1 MSRFARS
8 VAVCLVVLLACS
20 VVVAQEPGKGS
31 PRPRGMFGGGAF
43 GFSPAMM
50 WGRLLTL
57 EAVQKELELVSEQKE
72 KLKDVAEKAGAKAR
86 ESFAAMGKLRDASEE
101 ERKAKFEEMGNTM
114 RAQAEQT
121 KKQIE
126 EILLP
131 HQVERLKQITLQIR
145 GLGALEDK
153 EVQDAL
159 GITEQ
164 QKEKMKSLGE
174 SAIEKFRGM
183 MGRGGDENERKAR
196 REKMESARKE
206 LEGQILDILTPEQK
220 EKFDKMKGAKI
231 DIDMSQLMPRRP
243 GRGGPDEKK

>member
-1 MSRFARS
+1 M
-8 VAVCLVVLLACS
+8 
-20 VVVAQEPGKGS
+20 
-31 PRPRGMFGGGAF
+31 GMFGGGGF
-43 GFSPAMM
+43 MFSPAMM

-57 EAVQKELELVSEQKE
+57 EAVQKELELVPEQKE
-72 KLKDVAEKAGAKAR
+72 KLKEVGEKAAAKAR
-86 ESFAAMGKLRDASEE
+86 ENFAAMGKLRDLSEE
-101 ERKAKFEEMGNTM
+101 ERKTKFTEMNNTM

-121 KKQIE
+121 KKDIE

-145 GLGALEDK
+145 GLGALQDK

-159 GITEQ
+159 GITEE
-164 QKEKMKSLGE
+164 QKEKMKSVGE
-174 SAIEKFRGM
+174 SMMEKLRG

-206 LEGQILDILTPEQK
+206 VEAKILDILTTDQK
-220 EKFDKMKGAKI
+220 EKFEKMKGAKL

-243 GRGGPDEKK
+243 GRGPEQK

>member
-1 MSRFARS
+1 
-8 VAVCLVVLLACS
+8 
-20 VVVAQEPGKGS
+20 
-31 PRPRGMFGGGAF
+31 MFGGGGF

-57 EAVQKELELVSEQKE
+57 EAVQKELELVPEQKE
-72 KLKDVAEKAGAKAR
+72 KLKNLAEKAAAKAR
-86 ESFAAMGKLRDASEE
+86 ENFAAMGKLRDLSEE
-101 ERKAKFEEMGNTM
+101 ERKTKFTEFGNTM

-121 KKQIE
+121 KKDIE
-126 EILLP
+126 EVLLP
-131 HQVERLKQITLQIR
+131 HQVERVKQIVLQVR

-174 SAIEKFRGM
+174 SMAEKFRG

-206 LEGQILDILTPEQK
+206 LEAQILDILTPEQK
-220 EKFDKMKGAKI
+220 EKFNKMKGAKV

-243 GRGGPDEKK
+243 GRGGADQK